1 MLHAQPYQF
10 DRFFETSKPLHDT
23 LVTRNLS
30 DEVLRLSAE
39 IACLKADRDEA
50 AAAARAEGYEAALAM
65 ARAERDAALLSAT
78 DMLQAS
84 IERINEQLE
93 TVIAAMKRDAAEVA
107 VAAADALAGFA
118 VDREPVRALGEAL
131 DRALDQ
137 IGGDRRLVVRVH
149 PDFAQTIRDLVAARE
164 QSEQRALQIV
174 VIPMP
179 ELLLNDGAIEWA
191 EGGLIVD
198 AAARRSTVMRELE
211 PLLTV

>member
-10 DRFFETSKPLHDT
+10 DRFFEASKPLHDT

-50 AAAARAEGYEAALAM
+50 AAVARAEGYEAALAT

-93 TVIAAMKRDAAEVA
+93 TIAAAMKRDATEVA
-107 VAAADALAGFA
+107 IIAADVLAGFA
-118 VDREPVRALGEAL
+118 IDREPIRALGEAL

-149 PDFAQTIRDLVAARE
+149 PDFAQNIRDLVAARE
-164 QSEQRALQIV
+164 QSEQRELQIV
-174 VIPMP
+174 IIPTP
-179 ELLLNDGAIEWA
+179 ELPLNDGAIEWA

-198 AAARRSTVMRELE
+198 AAARRSTVMRELD
-211 PLLTV
+211 PLLTA